1 MNDLFM
7 NIGTDR
13 SMRKNE
19 TIPSVIFAVLL
30 VLLILLSIYL
40 FIRCTPDGVGLV
52 SDSVNY
58 INGARSIAEG
68 KGYYRESGGGEMK
81 AITNFPPL
89 YSIFLSIPLKFGM
102 EWRIAVWWVSL
113 VFFVLNTVLIVSLVW
128 LASGSRW
135 AGLLGAVLLLTM
147 RPYLY
152 YQFYAMSE
160 PVYYFCTFLAFIL
173 MLKGYR
179 ERKFLYWLGCGIA
192 CGGAFLAR
200 YIGIVSLCAVFAA
213 ILVFCRKKKGQA
225 FAGLFCGSLP
235 LIGAWL
241 VRNALAT
248 GNASNRQI
256 LPHLVAAEDL
266 KHGVLILWRW
276 ILPSRYGNLEAP
288 TSWMVW
294 VTAGF
299 FALAIIFCI
308 VLMIIAAKR
317 SKPFFSAPVMIWT
330 LLLFIVGYNLF
341 VILTISLFD
350 ASVNIEE
357 RILFPAFMLFFL
369 IPPVLFGWLLTRR
382 DYLFSIFPFALICF
396 FCVTFAMDTIPHL
409 DDMAERGYGW
419 GWEGWNK
426 SPAMQIIRE
435 LPEDKIIYSNQI
447 EAVSLWAGRGSYA
460 LLDPVD
466 PSSEQIREGYQ
477 DTMNEIR
484 RQVDY
489 GEAVLVFFG
498 IQSWVAEG
506 DNWITQLCE
515 GLPFIYRDTSEWV
528 IGKVKSIK

>member
-1 MNDLFM
+1 MKNPL
-7 NIGTDR
+7 IHIEPDR
-13 SMRKNE
+13 PMRRNE
-19 TIPSVIFAVLL
+19 KVGQVIFTVLF
-30 VLLILLSIYL
+30 VLLIAASIYL
-40 FIRCTPDGVGLV
+40 FVRCTPYGVGLV

-68 KGYYRESGGGEMK
+68 NGYYRKGGAGELK

-89 YSIFLSIPLKFGM
+89 YSICLSVPLYFGM
-102 EWRIAVWWVSL
+102 SWQLAVWWVSL
-113 VFFVLNTVLIVSLVW
+113 IFFALNTVLIVRLVW

-135 AGLLGAVLLLTM
+135 AGLLGGALLLSM

-160 PVYYFCTFLAFIL
+160 PVYYFCTFLAFIC
-173 MLKGYR
+173 MLRGYR
-179 ERKFLYWLGCGIA
+179 SGKFLWWLGCGLA

-200 YIGIVSLCAVFAA
+200 YIGIVSLCAIFGA
-213 ILVFCRKKKGQA
+213 IVVFCRGKRGRA
-225 FAGLFCGSLP
+225 LGGLFCGALP
-235 LIGAWL
+235 LIAAWL

-256 LPHLVAAEDL
+256 LSHWVTMNDIR
-266 KHGVLILWRW
+266 HGVVILWRW
-276 ILPSRYGNLEAP
+276 AFPARYGNLETP
-288 TSWMVW
+288 TAWMVW
-294 VTAGF
+294 GTAGV
-299 FALAIIFCI
+299 FALMIIFCI
-308 VLMIIAAKR
+308 VLMIIAGRRQKA
-317 SKPFFSAPVMIWT
+317 FSPAVVSVWT
-330 LLLFIVGYNLF
+330 WLLFIVGYNLF

-357 RILFPAFMLFFL
+357 RILFPAFMIFFL
-369 IPPVLFGWLLTRR
+369 IPPVLFGWMLTRR
-382 DYLFSIFPFALICF
+382 DYLAAILPFA
-396 FCVTFAMDTIPHL
+396 VTVAFTVIFILDTIPHL

-419 GWEGWNK
+419 GWEGWNT
-426 SPAMQIIRE
+426 SPAMQIIHE
-435 LPEDKIIYSNQI
+435 LPEDKILYSNQI
-447 EAVSLWAGRGSYA
+447 EAVNLWTGRGAYA

-466 PSSEQIREGYQ
+466 PSSEQVREGYQ

-484 RQVDY
+484 RQVNS

-515 GLPFIYRDTSEWV
+515 GLPFIYRDTSDWV
-528 IGKVKSIK
+528 LGISE